1 MREVETLPHYV
12 NHTVEEIGGWYV
24 VSVKLSVEDT
34 SDELLAVYQRL
45 NALRGEYG
53 DFLIGGAASWKN
65 VVYNEI
71 YVKFW
76 NFQVFVV
83 VVLVYLIL
91 AILLRSFLIPL
102 RLIATVLMSIAWS
115 LALEVFLFQEALGQP
130 TYWLVPI
137 ILFAFLMAVG
147 TDYDIFIVARIREE
161 LEKGLGEKEAIR
173 QAIVTT
179 GPVITGA
186 AIILAAAFSTL
197 MLSQVTL
204 LRQVGFTIAFAALV
218 DAFIIRPLVVPALIV
233 LAGRYNWLWIRGYS
247 VRYINYN
254 NNLFVKEVSRDCLF
268 PQFCHHSIQ

>member
-1 MREVETLPHYV
+1 M
-12 NHTVEEIGGWYV
+12 EEIGGWYV